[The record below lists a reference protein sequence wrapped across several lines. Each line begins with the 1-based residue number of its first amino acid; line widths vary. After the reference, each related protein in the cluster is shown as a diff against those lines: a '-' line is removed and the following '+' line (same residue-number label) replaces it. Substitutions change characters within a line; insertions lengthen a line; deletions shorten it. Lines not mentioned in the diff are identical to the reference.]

1 MRNKKERLGEVS
13 VEQTEF
19 VCVCCA
25 RTCMVMLDDEWI
37 LDAVQNKS

>member
-19 VCVCCA
+19 VCVCAHVYGNVRWWMDIGCSS
-25 RTCMVMLDDEWI
+25 E
-37 LDAVQNKS
+37 